1 MAVPLFQS
9 YTYQILQAIV
19 FMHSRRVIQRDMKP
33 QNLLVDKSG
42 AIKVADFGLGRAIG
56 IPVRAYT
63 HEVRP
68 PI

>member
-1 MAVPLFQS
+1 MVVPLFQS

-19 FMHSRRVIQRDMKP
+19 FMHSRRVIHRDMKP

-68 PI
+68 HI

>member
-1 MAVPLFQS
+1 
-9 YTYQILQAIV
+9 
-19 FMHSRRVIQRDMKP
+19 MHSRRVIHRDLKP

-63 HEVRP
+63 HEVCGCVCLLLV
-68 PI
+68 